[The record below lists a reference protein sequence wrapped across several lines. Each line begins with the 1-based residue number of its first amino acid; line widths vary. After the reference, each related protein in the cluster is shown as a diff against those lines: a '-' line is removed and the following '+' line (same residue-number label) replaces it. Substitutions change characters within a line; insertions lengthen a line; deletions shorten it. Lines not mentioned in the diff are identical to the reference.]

1 MEEIIKKLETYNWN
15 EESTIRILL
24 NNNNKSLLKEFLPLF
39 RKYTNA
45 IIINYQEGL
54 TSAAKVS
61 IGTYTISI
69 AS

>member
-24 NNNNKSLLKEFLPLF
+24 NSDNKSLLKEFLPLF

-54 TSAAKVS
+54 KSAAMVS

-69 AS
+69 S